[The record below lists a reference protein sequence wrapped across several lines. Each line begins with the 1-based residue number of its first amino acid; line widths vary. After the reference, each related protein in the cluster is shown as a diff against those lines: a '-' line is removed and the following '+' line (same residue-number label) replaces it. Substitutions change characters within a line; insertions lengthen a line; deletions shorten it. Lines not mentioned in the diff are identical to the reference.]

1 MYSPAFWWSANV
13 WMQDA
18 LAKSQIFTVVSP
30 LLVANCKPLNTP
42 QTSKGVT
49 KPCADI
55 YAAVRQLHILAQ
67 CTAPTVCSGRCRQ
80 RASGPA
86 GRHFWEVFDVDD
98 LTFDFSRWRLAHR
111 LLMLW
116 KNFTPI
122 LGLLHISASDSP
134 YGTDRWRE
142 ADGRKS
148 KMRNTAY

>member
-80 RASGPA
+80 RAACRPPFLGGFWRRRLNIWLFKVKIGTPVTHALEKLHTNFGSSTHFCFRQPIRDRQMKR
-86 GRHFWEVFDVDD
+86 GRRTEEQD
-98 LTFDFSRWRLAHR
+98 A
-111 LLMLW
+111 
-116 KNFTPI
+116 
-122 LGLLHISASDSP
+122 
-134 YGTDRWRE
+134 
-142 ADGRKS
+142 
-148 KMRNTAY
+148 